1 MLDLAVQFN
10 NASAAKND
18 LRKAYEK
25 CNDIPQETRTLI
37 DTFLKQESD
46 KDYEM
51 NLAIYRK
58 DAKIEK
64 QIETKYGFLQVFKRM
79 QDPAEYF
86 STRQSHI
93 YGSVSTARETEIGSE
108 KGADNGFSVFET
120 WSLSIR
126 MIAAFSINNKSAK
139 VVVSQHANN
148 RRVQLLGVR
157 CAFVYDS
164 ETFKKIWSDDPDDLS
179 IQVTIPSNL
188 NVVLVSPYSKL
199 KICHD
204 AVKESHDISRSKT
217 ASISLKKDHREI
229 LKMLTR
235 VHGMDFGLG
244 YLCESRSIQVFQ
256 LLDLSSNSCYPATM
270 PSNLLRTMCG
280 INKFGIGKA
289 YGLMEKPVVHRACS
303 VGG

>member
-1 MLDLAVQFN
+1 FPPSLLKGCKTLQNISLHGNPISMDQFQQLEKLKLDLRRAPITV
-10 NASAAKND
+10 SAFP
-18 LRKAYEK
+18 R
-25 CNDIPQETRTLI
+25 R
-37 DTFLKQESD
+37 
-46 KDYEM
+46 
-51 NLAIYRK
+51 
-58 DAKIEK
+58 
-64 QIETKYGFLQVFKRM
+64 G
-79 QDPAEYF
+79 
-86 STRQSHI
+86 QSVI
-93 YGSVSTARETEIGSE
+93 FRSG
-108 KGADNGFSVFET
+108 
-120 WSLSIR
+120 
-126 MIAAFSINNKSAK
+126 INNKSTK

-199 KICHD
+199 MICHD

-270 PSNLLRTMCG
+270 PSSPLETTRVLSFTLCIRNMHRLRPQTTSD
-280 INKFGIGKA
+280 A
-289 YGLMEKPVVHRACS
+289 
-303 VGG
+303 